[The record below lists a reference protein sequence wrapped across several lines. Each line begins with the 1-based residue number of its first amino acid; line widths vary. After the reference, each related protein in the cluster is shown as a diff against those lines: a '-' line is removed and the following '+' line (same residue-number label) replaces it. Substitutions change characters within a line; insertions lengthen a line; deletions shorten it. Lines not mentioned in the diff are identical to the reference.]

1 MPSPALT
8 HAAAGRSTLTGLVCS
23 MCGATLPADRPAGTC
38 PECGKVLFAAYDLDA
53 ARGGMTPAALAAR
66 PFDLWRYAE
75 LLPVQDV
82 PAAPRLGEGGTPLH
96 SVPSLGRA
104 LGMTRLLVK
113 DEGLNPTGSFK
124 ARGLAMAVARARE
137 LGATTVA
144 LPTAGN
150 AGAATAAYAARAG
163 LRAVVAMPAD
173 APAAMVA
180 ECAACGAAVVLVE
193 GLIDDCGKVIR
204 AGATARGW
212 ADLSTLREPYR
223 AEGKKTMGFEV
234 AEQLGWRLPDVI
246 VYPTGGGTGIV
257 GMWKGFAELEA
268 LGLIGPR
275 RPRMVS
281 VQAAGC
287 APIVRAFEAGARH
300 AERWAG
306 AATAAAGLRVPAAIG
321 DYLILDAIRA
331 SGGTAL
337 AVTDAEMLDGV
348 RLLGR
353 SEGLFVSPESG
364 AAVAAVRRLRQSG
377 FLGPDDETVIFSTG
391 SGLMHTD
398 VIGGTYPR
406 VDPNAAD
413 LLTELDRALA

>member
-1 MPSPALT
+1 MPSPDLH
-8 HAAAGRSTLTGLVCS
+8 HASAGRSTLTGLVCS

-53 ARGGMTPAALAAR
+53 ARARMTPAALAAR

-82 PAAPRLGEGGTPLH
+82 PAAPKLGEGGTPLH

-163 LRAVVAMPAD
+163 LRAVVAMPVD

-180 ECAACGAAVVLVE
+180 ECAACGAAVVLVD

-204 AGATARGW
+204 AGAAAHGW

-234 AEQLGWRLPDVI
+234 AEQLGWRLPDAI

-281 VQAAGC
+281 VQAADC
-287 APIVRAFEAGARH
+287 APIVRAFEAGERH
-300 AERWAG
+300 AVRWAD
-306 AATAAAGLRVPAAIG
+306 AATVAAGLRVPAAIG
-321 DYLILDAIRA
+321 DYLMLDAIRA

-337 AVTDAEMLDGV
+337 AVTDVEMLDGV
-348 RLLGR
+348 RLLGHC
-353 SEGLFVSPESG
+353 EGLFVSPESG
-364 AAVAAVRRLRQSG
+364 AAVAAVRRLRQTG

-413 LLTELDRALA
+413 LAAELDRALG